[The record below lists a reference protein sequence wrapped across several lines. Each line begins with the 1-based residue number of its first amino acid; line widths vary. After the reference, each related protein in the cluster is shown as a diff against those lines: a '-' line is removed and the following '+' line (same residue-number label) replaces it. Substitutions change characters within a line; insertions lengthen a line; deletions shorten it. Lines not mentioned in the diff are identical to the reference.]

1 MYAKPGGHV
10 KFEPTQTLGRIS
22 HDDETAYE

>member
-10 KFEPTQTLGRIS
+10 KFQPTQTLGRIL